1 MKQDFLKCFNVAD
14 MIFILPIYTAGEKI
28 DNKISNVSLSKSLNK
43 KYKNKIIQPA
53 TDNIK
58 FFKDLYKIISS
69 GDNIIFLGAGNS
81 SKIANAFSE
90 FLRNH
95 EI

>member
-1 MKQDFLKCFNVAD
+1 MK
-14 MIFILPIYTAGEKI
+14 PSTG
-28 DNKISNVSLSKSLNK
+28 
-43 KYKNKIIQPA
+43 
-53 TDNIK
+53 NIK

-69 GDNIIFLGAGNS
+69 GDNVIFLGAGNS

-90 FLRNH
+90 FLKNH